1 LKSRKKGEITMA
13 EKTIPATQNTENQVV
28 KREITRNPEAYVTPL
43 TDIYEEENGLHVLC
57 DLPGVQKDGLRIKVE
72 NNILTI
78 EGHVNAKNDTAY
90 LLHEFEPANYYR
102 QFELSESVDQEKIN
116 AEMKNGVLSIFLPRA
131 EALKPRTIDVKIN

>member
-1 LKSRKKGEITMA
+1 MA
-13 EKTIPATQNTENQVV
+13 EKTIPATQDNENQVT
-28 KREITRNPEAYVTPL
+28 KREITRNSEAYVTPL
-43 TDIYEEENGLHVLC
+43 TDIYEEENGLYVIC
-57 DLPGVQKDGLRIKVE
+57 DLPGVEKDGLRINVE

-78 EGHVNAKNDTAY
+78 AGQINAKDETSY

-102 QFELSESVDQEKIN
+102 QFELSESVDQESIN